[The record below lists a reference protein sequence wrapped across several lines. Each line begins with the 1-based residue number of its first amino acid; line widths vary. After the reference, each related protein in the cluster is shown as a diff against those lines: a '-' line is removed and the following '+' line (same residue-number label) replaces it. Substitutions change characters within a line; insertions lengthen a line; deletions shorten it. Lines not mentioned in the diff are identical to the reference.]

1 MREGQV
7 ISRLLSVSPM
17 MFEDIVERLESPQE
31 AVASTRI
38 VVEATNFS
46 AESMKR
52 QIELV
57 FKLLNIS
64 FDKVKCLVSDS
75 ASVNIRLS
83 KLLAIPLINCH
94 AHLWILS
101 MKALTSDQ
109 YFHYDRGLEEVIDEC
124 RRITKFFKNN
134 KAAACLRR
142 VECHAKPR
150 LPVETRWSSNFIC
163 VKFVYEN
170 LKFLFKAIQLKD
182 CPNLD
187 PSIGSK
193 IHNFQHKIAS
203 ANVKLA
209 KLNSITVLLQKR
221 NLKISQAV
229 NCISTG
235 IKLFERDSDS
245 IVVDESYFNGT
256 NAVVKDT
263 HKFINAV
270 VKIQS
275 GNCLH
280 LEKDEEAQVESL
292 LKCEE
297 NRAGEG
303 KAFIRCFII
312 FFLYIYYY
320 YII

>member
-1 MREGQV
+1 
-7 ISRLLSVSPM
+7 
-17 MFEDIVERLESPQE
+17 
-31 AVASTRI
+31 
-38 VVEATNFS
+38 
-46 AESMKR
+46 MKR

-57 FKLLNIS
+57 FKLLQIPL
-64 FDKVKCLVSDS
+64 DKVKCLISDS

-83 KLLAIPLINCH
+83 KLLAIPLVNCH

-101 MKALTSDQ
+101 MKALTSEQ
-109 YFHYDRGLEEVIDEC
+109 YFYYDRGLEEVINEC
-124 RRITKFFKNN
+124 RRFTKFFKNN

-163 VKFVYEN
+163 VKFVFDN
-170 LKFLFKAIQLKD
+170 LKFLFKATHLKD
-182 CPNLD
+182 CPTLD
-187 PSIGSK
+187 PPIGSN

-209 KLNSITVLLQKR
+209 KLNSITVLLQKK
-221 NLKISQAV
+221 NMKLSQAV

-235 IKLFERDSDS
+235 INLFERDSDS
-245 IVVDESYFNGT
+245 IVDESYFNGT
-256 NAVVKDT
+256 NTVVKDS

-280 LEKDEEAQVESL
+280 LEKGEEVQVEKL
-292 LKCEE
+292 LKCEKK
-297 NRAGEG
+297 RPDEG
-303 KAFIRCFII
+303 KALIGRFIL
-312 FFLYIYYY
+312 FFLNIYY
-320 YII
+320 YIIQSRRRNSRTR